1 MSLTDAMAIEVI
13 RKALFTA
20 LLVSAPMLGVALIVG
35 VIVSVLQTATSIQEQ
50 TLTFIPKIVAVLF
63 SIIYFGPWMFRLLV
77 DFTIGLWSSFPDII
91 LR

>member
-1 MSLTDAMAIEVI
+1 MTDALAIEIV

-35 VIVSVLQTATSIQEQ
+35 VIVSVIQTATSIQEQ

-63 SIIYFGPWMFRLLV
+63 SIIYFGPWMFRLIM
-77 DFTIGLWSSFPDII
+77 DFTIALWSSFPNII
-91 LR
+91 K